1 MRLWDTP
8 RSRFLLAFALRTV
21 YAGYAVTIATTNTPF
36 TLAVTPGEVG
46 FLVWSL
52 TLAMEEARQMLAAG
66 LLGYL
71 SDKWNV
77 LDQSSNRDMLTS
89 PLSRLIA
96 RV

>member
-1 MRLWDTP
+1 M
-8 RSRFLLAFALRTV
+8 
-21 YAGYAVTIATTNTPF
+21 TIATTNTPF
-36 TLAVTPGEVG
+36 TLAVTPSEVG

-77 LDQSSNRDMLTS
+77 LDQSSNRYMLKHHC
-89 PLSRLIA
+89 
-96 RV
+96 RVYAS